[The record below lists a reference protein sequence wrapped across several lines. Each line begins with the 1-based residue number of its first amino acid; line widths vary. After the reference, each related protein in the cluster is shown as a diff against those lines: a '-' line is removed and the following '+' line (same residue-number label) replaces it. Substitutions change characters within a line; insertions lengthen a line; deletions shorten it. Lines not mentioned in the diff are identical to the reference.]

1 MIFVVDRT
9 KAIGGD
15 ISQNNVADN
24 DLVKETNAGKN
35 GKVIAL
41 DPQVWY
47 LSGSGLESLQIMLDD
62 VKKALE

>member
-1 MIFVVDRT
+1 MFVVEHT

-15 ISQNNVADN
+15 TSQNNVADN
-24 DLVKETNAGKN
+24 DLVKETNACKN

-47 LSGSGLESLQIMLDD
+47 LSGSGLESVQIMLDD

>member
-1 MIFVVDRT
+1 
-9 KAIGGD
+9 
-15 ISQNNVADN
+15 
-24 DLVKETNAGKN
+24 LVKETNAGKN

-47 LSGSGLESLQIMLDD
+47 LSGSGLESVQLMLDD